1 MRRPYPRSRAWL
13 VTGETKNRRHA
24 MPTLEQSAVLDPPA
38 PEAEPWAPG
47 PPPAWTPPEQTTPP
61 PPPRRRRP
69 WRIAAAFLGVALV
82 AGSAGGVVTRELE
95 PSPTSSTTVVQT
107 ASSSQLAGDSLDV
120 AQVVAKVE
128 PAVVSIQAST
138 NQGPFA
144 STAAGSGIILTS
156 DGEVLTNAHVVN
168 GASSIKVTLNGQSQS
183 RTATLV
189 GIDTSADLALLKI
202 TGASGLPTVTIGK
215 SSEMAV
221 GDDVVAIGNAL
232 ALQGRPTVEVVVPVY
247 NEEQD
252 LERCVRR
259 LHAYLCSSF
268 PFDYQV
274 TIADNASTDGT
285 WPLAQR
291 LAGERELISRCYNL
305 LLHAT
310 LGSRFSD
317 ASAGS
322 RPSAPTRPEGCC
334 PGSAMTAGSSTPS
347 CWCSPNGPACASTRC
362 RSTGSTTP
370 TRGSTFWPPPS
381 PTCAAS
387 PGSAATWCASRSS
400 ASPARS
406 PTWCCTWR
414 CARRWARRAPTARR
428 CWRPRSPTPRP
439 TAAGPSRS
447 AARWARSATSS
458 RGWPCSRSRSP

>member
-1 MRRPYPRSRAWL
+1 MRRPYPTSRAWL

-69 WRIAAAFLGVALV
+69 WRIAAAYLGVALV

-128 PAVVSIQAST
+128 PAVVSIEAST
-138 NQGPFA
+138 NQGPFS

-221 GDDVVAIGNAL
+221 GDAL
-232 ALQGRPTVEVVVPVY
+232 ALQGGPTVTSGIVSAL
-247 NEEQD
+247 NRSIDTDSGRMTGLIQTD
-252 LERCVRR
+252 
-259 LHAYLCSSF
+259 AAISSGNSGG
-268 PFDYQV
+268 PLVNAAGQV
-274 TIADNASTDGT
+274 IGINSAAAASTQNT
-285 WPLAQR
+285 TAQNIDF
-291 LAGERELISRCYNL
+291 AIPI
-305 LLHAT
+305 
-310 LGSRFSD
+310 D
-317 ASAGS
+317 K
-322 RPSAPTRPEGCC
+322 
-334 PGSAMTAGSSTPS
+334 AMTVVQQL
-347 CWCSPNGPACASTRC
+347 
-362 RSTGSTTP
+362 RSGSTT
-370 TRGSTFWPPPS
+370 
-381 PTCAAS
+381 
-387 PGSAATWCASRSS
+387 
-400 ASPARS
+400 
-406 PTWCCTWR
+406 
-414 CARRWARRAPTARR
+414 
-428 CWRPRSPTPRP
+428 
-439 TAAGPSRS
+439 
-447 AARWARSATSS
+447 
-458 RGWPCSRSRSP
+458 

>member
-69 WRIAAAFLGVALV
+69 WRIAAA
-82 AGSAGGVVTRELE
+82 
-95 PSPTSSTTVVQT
+95 
-107 ASSSQLAGDSLDV
+107 
-120 AQVVAKVE
+120 
-128 PAVVSIQAST
+128 T

-168 GASSIKVTLNGQSQS
+168 GASSIKVTLNGESQS

-232 ALQGRPTVEVVVPVY
+232 ALQGGPTVTSGIVSAL
-247 NEEQD
+247 NRSIDTDSGRMTGLIQTD
-252 LERCVRR
+252 
-259 LHAYLCSSF
+259 AAISSGNSGG
-268 PFDYQV
+268 PLVNAAGQV
-274 TIADNASTDGT
+274 IGINSAAAASTQNT
-285 WPLAQR
+285 TAQNIDF
-291 LAGERELISRCYNL
+291 AIPI
-305 LLHAT
+305 
-310 LGSRFSD
+310 D
-317 ASAGS
+317 K
-322 RPSAPTRPEGCC
+322 
-334 PGSAMTAGSSTPS
+334 AMTVVQQL
-347 CWCSPNGPACASTRC
+347 
-362 RSTGSTTP
+362 RSGSTT
-370 TRGSTFWPPPS
+370 
-381 PTCAAS
+381 
-387 PGSAATWCASRSS
+387 
-400 ASPARS
+400 
-406 PTWCCTWR
+406 
-414 CARRWARRAPTARR
+414 
-428 CWRPRSPTPRP
+428 
-439 TAAGPSRS
+439 
-447 AARWARSATSS
+447 
-458 RGWPCSRSRSP
+458 

>member
-47 PPPAWTPPEQTTPP
+47 PPPAWTPPEQTTSP

-120 AQVVAKVE
+120 AQVV
-128 PAVVSIQAST
+128 
-138 NQGPFA
+138 
-144 STAAGSGIILTS
+144 
-156 DGEVLTNAHVVN
+156 TNAHVVN
-168 GASSIKVTLNGQSQS
+168 GASSIKVTLNGESQS

-232 ALQGRPTVEVVVPVY
+232 ALQGGPTVTSGIVSAL
-247 NEEQD
+247 NRSIDTDSGQMTGLIQTD
-252 LERCVRR
+252 
-259 LHAYLCSSF
+259 AAISSGNSGG
-268 PFDYQV
+268 PLVNAAGQV
-274 TIADNASTDGT
+274 IGINSAAAASTQNT
-285 WPLAQR
+285 TAQNIDF
-291 LAGERELISRCYNL
+291 AIPI
-305 LLHAT
+305 
-310 LGSRFSD
+310 D
-317 ASAGS
+317 K
-322 RPSAPTRPEGCC
+322 
-334 PGSAMTAGSSTPS
+334 AMTVVQQL
-347 CWCSPNGPACASTRC
+347 
-362 RSTGSTTP
+362 RSGSTT
-370 TRGSTFWPPPS
+370 
-381 PTCAAS
+381 
-387 PGSAATWCASRSS
+387 
-400 ASPARS
+400 
-406 PTWCCTWR
+406 
-414 CARRWARRAPTARR
+414 
-428 CWRPRSPTPRP
+428 
-439 TAAGPSRS
+439 
-447 AARWARSATSS
+447 
-458 RGWPCSRSRSP
+458 

>member
-128 PAVVSIQAST
+128 P
-138 NQGPFA
+138 N
-144 STAAGSGIILTS
+144 
-156 DGEVLTNAHVVN
+156 GE
-168 GASSIKVTLNGQSQS
+168 SQS

-232 ALQGRPTVEVVVPVY
+232 ALQGGPTVTSGIVSAL
-247 NEEQD
+247 NRSIDTGSGQM
-252 LERCVRR
+252 
-259 LHAYLCSSF
+259 
-268 PFDYQV
+268 
-274 TIADNASTDGT
+274 TG
-285 WPLAQR
+285 
-291 LAGERELISRCYNL
+291 LIQ
-305 LLHAT
+305 T
-310 LGSRFSD
+310 D
-317 ASAGS
+317 ASISSGNSGGPLVNAAGQVIGIN
-322 RPSAPTRPEGCC
+322 SAAAASSQSTTAQNIDFAIPIDK
-334 PGSAMTAGSSTPS
+334 AMTVVEQL
-347 CWCSPNGPACASTRC
+347 
-362 RSTGSTTP
+362 RSGSTN
-370 TRGSTFWPPPS
+370 
-381 PTCAAS
+381 
-387 PGSAATWCASRSS
+387 
-400 ASPARS
+400 
-406 PTWCCTWR
+406 
-414 CARRWARRAPTARR
+414 
-428 CWRPRSPTPRP
+428 
-439 TAAGPSRS
+439 
-447 AARWARSATSS
+447 
-458 RGWPCSRSRSP
+458 